1 MALPTCTQCNTVPDK
16 AYDYWSYRKKT
27 FHKICAN
34 CWRNEARKTLEQKKA
49 KGLCL
54 DDIVVSGVQPE
65 DSWLASKFTFEEC
78 MLFIENRGAS
88 LFNFGLDPE
97 GFGTKEKV
105 FDNIRRLAAGELP
118 CTPHRN
124 THWVPHDGF
133 YYHKSGKTSDGLDY
147 HLSGKPYRV
156 CKAHHDAEKAKS
168 KKLKSKSEDT
178 PAKTI
183 GTGEFAGKM
192 HCCSTLFFYGHWVP
206 IEEYGDQSLKSCE
219 PCRRE
224 LQERKKK
231 RLTGER
237 GKPGRKPNMTE
248 EQKDH
253 TKDGE
258 E

>member
-1 MALPTCTQCNTVPDK
+1 MATKCTQCNTVPDK
-16 AYDYWSYRKKT
+16 GFDYWNFKRKLR
-27 FHKICAN
+27 HHICAE
-34 CWRNEARKTLEQKKA
+34 CWRTDARKSLEQKKSA
-49 KGLCL
+49 GLSL
-54 DDIVVSGVQPE
+54 DDLIVSRTQPK
-65 DSWLASKFTFEEC
+65 DSWLASRFTFNEC
-78 MLFIENRGAS
+78 LVYIENRGVNLS
-88 LFNFGLDPE
+88 CLNMDPE
-97 GFGTKEKV
+97 SYGAKEEV
-105 FDNIRRLAAGELP
+105 YGSIRRLAAGDLP
-118 CTPHRN
+118 CTPHYK
-124 THWVPHDGF
+124 THWVPADGF

-147 HLSGKPYRV
+147 HFSGKPYRV